1 MTLAVQDGNPGYGF
15 IIKRRINESLQRNKN
30 SSSKS
35 NEEAETYK
43 RQLIDLSELQEPK
56 LEFDRLL
63 SCERVADVAQAFI
76 SKAVACSSLTSLSL
90 RNVKMQHDVM
100 HLVRSALHSATLQQ
114 LDVTNCGLTDEAAE
128 ALLHFMKSSSL
139 THVQLGGN
147 AWSSQELS
155 RMLQACT
162 AVTSLGLAGLG
173 DTCFQPQSSCFAPIA
188 AMTNLITLHVGGFK
202 NDAAE
207 AVLSQCWTGL
217 TELSLMDAKEVT
229 QLPSS
234 MAKLTGLTSLDLD
247 GCTEMYSLPLWLKNF
262 TCLTQLKHEKCNIQY
277 PPPQYLE
284 SPQKIRDFLQEAAR
298 TAEPWRRLKVVFLG
312 NGRSGKTSLLRALAK
327 LPLDSEEQSTRG
339 VTVDSFADRLQP
351 NMFDKWRDGFKME
364 LSYWDFA
371 GQLEY
376 SASHDFFMSNKQ
388 AVYVI
393 VFSAMDDR
401 ESQQQ
406 QLLYW
411 LSAVARRSLQ
421 RLVRVMVVGTKT
433 DLLYELCVGQAVTE
447 ARAEAARGA
456 AAASAAAVAA
466 AATSKLKEALG
477 SMRLMVSHVLE
488 DMGVSAEIAF
498 GSRESVI
505 EDKRFSPLIASKEV
519 LFVTSNTDFRM
530 QLAAANGPAV
540 ETLDFK
546 DMRRA
551 LKVCLYSTCDH
562 IFQTAGDELKYP
574 KRFRQMSNKV
584 DDLKKALSSED
595 EVPFCPVTH
604 PLAVTHLGGG
614 QSAYAADD
622 QLMQALRVLDSLGI
636 LVLYQV
642 AGALCIC
649 AEPQYLSSVMSLLA
663 DPQSAIT
670 SVTTVELLEEELI
683 KECGITL
690 CKDKRRAE
698 QLRQLLVSVGLV
710 VASKDDATR
719 LIIPLALRGRPVSW
733 REVHQLQQACVM
745 GRRLGSSTSRVS
757 ASAFMHLMTS
767 KCAVRGR
774 MMGCAFM
781 YGVEDGGLV
790 FVRLLED
797 RSKVDV
803 VVVSSNGQGARA
815 EVSACVGMS
824 GCKSRLTPVC
834 R

>member
-1 MTLAVQDGNPGYGF
+1 MVFFNRSSIRTRL
-15 IIKRRINESLQRNKN
+15 ERN
-30 SSSKS
+30 SIRSKS
-35 NEEAETYK
+35 NDAADGV
-43 RQLIDLSELQEPK
+43 RDSLCALQECPA
-56 LEFDRLL
+56 LLNLQPLLSFDR
-63 SCERVADVAQAFI
+63 VAAVAREFV
-76 SKAVACSSLTSLSL
+76 SKGVACSSLTKLSL
-90 RNVKMQHDVM
+90 RNVKMQRDVM
-100 HLVRSALHSATLQQ
+100 HLVCTALHSATLQQ

-128 ALLHFMKSSSL
+128 ALLHFMKSSLL
-139 THVQLGGN
+139 TDVQLGGN

-155 RMLQACT
+155 RMLQACS

-173 DTCFQPQSSCFAPIA
+173 ESCFQPKSSCLPPIA
-188 AMTNLITLHVGGFK
+188 AMTNLITLHVEGF
-202 NDAAE
+202 NESAAD
-207 AVLSQCWTGL
+207 AVLSQCWTGV
-217 TELSLMDAKEVT
+217 TGISLKDAKEVM
-229 QLPSS
+229 QLPVSLS
-234 MAKLTGLTSLDLD
+234 KLTGLTSLNMN
-247 GCTEMYSLPLWLKNF
+247 GCSEMYSLPLWLQHL
-262 TCLTQLKHEKCNIQY
+262 TCLTQLSLTGCSIQH
-277 PPPQYLE
+277 PPPVYLK
-284 SPQKIRDFLQEAAR
+284 SPQKIREFLQEAAR

-339 VTVDSFADRLQP
+339 VTVDAFADRLQP
-351 NMFDKWRDGFKME
+351 NMFDTLRDGFNIE

-376 SASHDFFMSNKQ
+376 SASHDFFMSNRQ

-406 QLLYW
+406 QLVYW

-433 DLLYELCVGQAVTE
+433 DLLYEFCVGQAVNE
-447 ARAEAARGA
+447 ARTEAARGA
-456 AAASAAAVAA
+456 AAASDAAVAA

-477 SMRLMVSHVLE
+477 SMRLMVSRVLE
-488 DMGVSAEIAF
+488 DMGLSAEIAF

-505 EDKRFSPLIASKEV
+505 KDKRFSPVIASKEV
-519 LFVTSNTDFRM
+519 LFVTSNNDFRM
-530 QLAAANGPAV
+530 QLATANGPVV
-540 ETLDFK
+540 ETLNFK

-551 LKVCLYSTCDH
+551 LKVCLFSTCNH
-562 IFQTAGDELKYP
+562 IFQTADSALNYP
-574 KRFRQMSNKV
+574 KRFRDMSKKV
-584 DDLKKALSSED
+584 DALKKALSSEC

-604 PLAVTHLGGG
+604 QLAVKHLGGG
-614 QSAYAADD
+614 QSAYAADE
-622 QLMQALRVLDSLGI
+622 QLMEALRVLDSLGI

-649 AEPQYLSSVMSLLA
+649 AEPQYLSSMMSLLA

-683 KECGITL
+683 KECGITR
-690 CKDKRRAE
+690 CKVKRSAQ
-698 QLRQLLVSVGLV
+698 QLRELLVSVGLV
-710 VASKDDATR
+710 VVSQDDAAG

-733 REVHQLQQACVM
+733 REVHQLQEAFVM
-745 GRRLGSSTSRVS
+745 GRRLGSSASRVS
-757 ASAFMHLMTS
+757 ALAFMQLMRS

-781 YGVEDGGLV
+781 YGVENGGLV

-815 EVSACVGMS
+815 EVSACVSMS
-824 GCKSRLTPVC
+824 GCKAA
-834 R
+834 